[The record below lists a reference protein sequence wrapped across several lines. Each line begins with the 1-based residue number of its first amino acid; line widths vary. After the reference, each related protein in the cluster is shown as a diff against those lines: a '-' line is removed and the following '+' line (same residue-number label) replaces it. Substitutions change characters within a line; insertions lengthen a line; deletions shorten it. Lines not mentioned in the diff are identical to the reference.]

1 MTYAEKKWGDCSKA
15 VAYQF
20 NFVKLVYGYP
30 TDRYIDYYYLCPK
43 SVALRK
49 EKIMNIRNLHFRKI
63 KIIIFLTRTT
73 AVCPKN

>member
-30 TDRYIDYYYLCPK
+30 TDCYDDYFYRLLVYLAKAPKITLLVYYI
-43 SVALRK
+43 
-49 EKIMNIRNLHFRKI
+49 
-63 KIIIFLTRTT
+63 
-73 AVCPKN
+73 